1 LNTRQTVLLLALWSA
16 TGCGGSGSDALGPDE
31 LSFTVQDHIRTS
43 EDQLGAGA
51 NASVVGVGVG
61 GTLQGSLCSHTVTP
75 TGRVSRS
82 SISLTVEVRPRA
94 DNPIC
99 PPAESVINYT
109 ALFDDLTCGETYT
122 VRVVHVQQPGNEVTT
137 PFDGPVRSCE
147 P

>member
-1 LNTRQTVLLLALWSA
+1 VLLLALWSA
-16 TGCGGSGSDALGPDE
+16 ASCAGGSDALGPDE
-31 LSFTVQDHIRTS
+31 LSFIVEDHARTS
-43 EDQLGAGA
+43 EDHLGAGA
-51 NASVVGVGVG
+51 AASVVGIGVG
-61 GTLQGSLCSHTVTP
+61 GTLRGSLCSHTVTP

-82 SISLTVEVRPRA
+82 SISLSVEVHPRA

-99 PPAESVINYT
+99 PSEESVINYG

-122 VRVVHVQQPGNEVTT
+122 VRVVHIQQPGNEVTT